1 VYYLVQDATL
11 TVILSSCR
19 SDHRP
24 KSRTLQMALAVCLI
38 VLMLLAM
45 VHVADGHSVASS
57 ADCCPICIVMH
68 SVAPFVI
75 MAVVMALIRI
85 GTHAPDLPEVQAVI
99 RYWHPNLFTRPPPA
113 GC

>member
-1 VYYLVQDATL
+1 
-11 TVILSSCR
+11 
-19 SDHRP
+19 
-24 KSRTLQMALAVCLI
+24 LQTALAVCLI

-45 VHVADGHSVASS
+45 VHAADGHSLGSS
-57 ADCCPICIVMH
+57 ADSCPICIVMH

-75 MAVVMALIRI
+75 MAVVMTLIRI
-85 GTHAPDLPEVQAVI
+85 GTHVPDLPEVQAVI